1 MRKEYYF
8 TNSVPN
14 PYSKKT
20 KKQTLINLKVVFQKD
35 KPIDETEY
43 LMSSP
48 KNAKRLLESIENIK
62 RGKGLE
68 MKLDDF
74 ENELLESIE
83 NNEWKSKD
91 EDLAKRTKELQ
102 RYIKRS

>member
-1 MRKEYYF
+1 MKEEYNF
-8 TNSVPN
+8 TNSVSN
-14 PYSKKT
+14 PYLKNTKSK
-20 KKQTLINLKVVFQKD
+20 
-35 KPIDETEY
+35 IDETEY

-48 KNAKRLLESIENIK
+48 ANAKRLLESIENIK

-83 NNEWKSKD
+83 NNEWKSKYK
-91 EDLAKRTKELQ
+91 DLAKRTKELQ